1 MYDINFECILLKH
14 WLAFDMD
21 I

>member
-1 MYDINFECILLKH
+1 MYDINFTIL
-14 WLAFDMD
+14 